1 MQVQSI
7 SELGRRVRARRREV
21 DLTAAEVAQLARVS
35 RRLLLEVEQG
45 KRPNAGFA
53 NVLRVLEVLGL
64 RLDVTPR
71 GLPGTH
77 SGPR

>member
-45 KRPNAGFA
+45 KRPNVGFA